1 MTIKCRSCGGLQV
14 QQILD
19 LDECPPSNALLTSK
33 SITEIEVKIPL
44 RLIFCNDC
52 KLIQTEDFVTGEKLF
67 TSQYP
72 YLSSTSKSWLDHC
85 EKLIDEI
92 VVDFN
97 LTISSKICEIASND
111 GYILQILKNKGLSG
125 FGIEP
130 TKIAAK
136 ISKNRGHK
144 VYEKF
149 LNEETVNEIVKI
161 EGLSDIVI
169 ANNVFAH
176 VSDLHQFTSS
186 AKKLLKPSGILI
198 IEVQYFG
205 ELYEKCAFDT
215 IYHEH
220 FSYFGITSI
229 KNLLSLHQL
238 YIFKIDF
245 IGTHGGSIRV
255 FCKQYGNELDTQKM
269 DRVLKL
275 ENEITDIEYLNLLQS
290 RVDEKKGQI
299 FEFLSRLKL
308 SGQIVFGYGAAAK
321 ANTMLNYCKINK
333 NLIEKVIDNAPTKIG
348 KYLPGS
354 HIPIV
359 SSSILNDAKVDII
372 VILAWNLAEEISK
385 ELISTYR
392 GRFRIFVLFP
402 ELREIFS

>member
-1 MTIKCRSCGGLQV
+1 
-14 QQILD
+14 
-19 LDECPPSNALLTSK
+19 
-33 SITEIEVKIPL
+33 
-44 RLIFCNDC
+44 
-52 KLIQTEDFVTGEKLF
+52 
-67 TSQYP
+67 
-72 YLSSTSKSWLDHC
+72 LDHC

-97 LTISSKICEIASND
+97 LTSSSKICEIASND
-111 GYILQILKNKGLSG
+111 GYLLQILKNKGLSG

-130 TKIAAK
+130 TMTAAE

-149 LNEETVNEIVKI
+149 LNEVTVDEIVKI

-176 VSDLHQFTSS
+176 VPDLHQFTSS

-198 IEVQYFG
+198 LEVQYFG
-205 ELYEKCAFDT
+205 ELYEKCEFDT

-238 YIFKIDF
+238 NVFKIDF

-255 FCKQYGNELDTQKM
+255 YCKQNANELDIKAM
-269 DRVLKL
+269 NRVLKL
-275 ENEITDIEYLNLLQS
+275 ENEITDIEYLNLLQR
-290 RVDEKKGQI
+290 RVDEKRSQI
-299 FEFLSRLKL
+299 HKFLSGLKL
-308 SGQIVFGYGAAAK
+308 SGHTVFGYGAAAK
-321 ANTMLNYCKINK
+321 ANTMLNYCKINQ
-333 NLIEKVIDNAPTKIG
+333 NLIEKVIDNAPSKIG

-359 SSSILNDAKVDII
+359 SSAILNDADVDII
-372 VILAWNLAEEISK
+372 VILAWNLAEEISR
-385 ELISTYR
+385 ELISSY
-392 GRFRIFVLFP
+392 GNRFRIFVLFP
-402 ELREIFS
+402 EITEILS